1 MDAGGSSSWPGPIF
15 EGPRFGAALFAVPI
29 PRARLF
35 ALMIETVRNAGRVLA
50 LFCLAALA
58 VLAIVQ
64 MYSGEPYNTI
74 ERILAAVLIITL
86 IVLAFLLVV
95 EVWRWRR
102 PKR

>member
-1 MDAGGSSSWPGPIF
+1 
-15 EGPRFGAALFAVPI
+15 
-29 PRARLF
+29 
-35 ALMIETVRNAGRVLA
+35 MIETVRNVGRVLA

-64 MYSGEPYNTI
+64 VYSGEPYHTV
-74 ERILAAVLIITL
+74 ETILAAVLIITL
-86 IVLAFLLVV
+86 IVLALLLAV